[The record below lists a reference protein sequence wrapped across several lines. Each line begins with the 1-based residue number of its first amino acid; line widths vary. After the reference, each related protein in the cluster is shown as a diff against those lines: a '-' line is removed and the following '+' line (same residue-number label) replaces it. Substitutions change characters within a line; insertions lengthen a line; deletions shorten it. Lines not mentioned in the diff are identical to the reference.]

1 MKVLGENV
9 LIKQVLKKKVSLV
22 ITGSKENDENV
33 YESDLEILEVGPGIK
48 EDFKK
53 GDKPVI
59 ANWAEP
65 IAIKVIKGK
74 TGDAEIIREL
84 VYRIGDI
91 VALD

>member
-1 MKVLGENV
+1 MRVLGENV
-9 LIKQVLKKKVSLV
+9 LIRQVLKKKVSLV

-33 YESDLEILEVGPGIK
+33 YESELELLELGPDVK
-48 EDFKK
+48 ENFKK
-53 GDKPVI
+53 GEKPVI

-65 IAIKVIKGK
+65 VAIKVIKGK

-84 VYRIGDI
+84 VYRVGDI